1 MEQEMCYANSDRK
14 SNELVWKIVESI
26 IWVWNV
32 TSVVLICGPG
42 TTATHHLLPLTPIT
56 IKPPTT
62 ATTYYD
68 GWWRWWVSMVD
79 VSLQLHWVAVWS
91 HQALTQTTTCYHYQP
106 NHLSHHLL
114 WWLAAIWTLPLNLHE
129 RIMGKLVIQGL
140 QYQ

>member
-1 MEQEMCYANSDRK
+1 MPLK
-14 SNELVWKIVESI
+14 SISGHLSHFRPTFFSLVGGGVR
-26 IWVWNV
+26 
-32 TSVVLICGPG
+32 PG